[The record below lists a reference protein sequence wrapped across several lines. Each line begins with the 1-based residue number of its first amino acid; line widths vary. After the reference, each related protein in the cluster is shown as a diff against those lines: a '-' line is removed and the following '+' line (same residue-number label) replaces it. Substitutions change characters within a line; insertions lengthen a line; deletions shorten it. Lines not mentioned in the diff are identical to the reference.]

1 MKRDNARMAVY
12 ALGGAYLIYL
22 AWELFSG
29 LDTAGS
35 EKPLMLVFGILFA
48 VIGAAAVAGGLYSG
62 WKRMKDMQ
70 QPASGSVP
78 ESEKEKDREE
88 DGKAPESEPLAEN
101 GETPEKIEEK

>member
-62 WKRMKDMQ
+62 WKHMKNMQ
-70 QPASGSVP
+70 QTASNSAP